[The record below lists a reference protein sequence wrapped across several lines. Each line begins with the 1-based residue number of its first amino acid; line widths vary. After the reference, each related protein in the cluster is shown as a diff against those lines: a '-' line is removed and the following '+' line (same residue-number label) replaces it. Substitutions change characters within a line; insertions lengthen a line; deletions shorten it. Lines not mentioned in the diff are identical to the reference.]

1 MEMAMSRSP
10 VLDLDAMRR
19 NAAAAAGLM
28 RMLSHEARLAVL
40 CELVNGER
48 TAGDLVESS
57 GLSQSALSQHLA
69 KLREEGLVVT
79 RREAQSIHYR
89 LADPKAARV
98 VALLHD
104 IYCKGK
110 RT

>member
-1 MEMAMSRSP
+1 MEKAMRRT
-10 VLDLDAMRR
+10 LDLDALRE
-19 NAAAAAGLM
+19 NAAEAAAML

-48 TAGDLVESS
+48 SAGALVETS
-57 GLSQSALSQHLA
+57 GISQSALSQHLA
-69 KLREEGLVVT
+69 KLREEGLVAT

-89 LADPKAARV
+89 LADPKAARII
-98 VALLHD
+98 ALLHD
-104 IYCKGK
+104 LYCKGK